1 MDSPT
6 QIENQTPKEKPV
18 VITSEGG
25 KTPSFKFSFVNP
37 KILAGMTVLLL
48 MVTGIGAGVYLIQ
61 QPQQTVSQASSTN
74 PVDLVFQPSEIQ
86 TDEGKEF
93 NASIYAASNNN
104 QITSTDLVIE
114 YPVSLTLKSISPG
127 EFLPKILI
135 PPSISEG
142 SATISLGTEGTSGVS
157 GNGVIATLTFQGNPG
172 SAATPIQIKLGTG
185 TKISVLNRTPGA
197 VVDNLGTANVL
208 MGQPVSQTSPPPT
221 QAQAPTPSVSTV
233 LSSSNT
239 TATASSESAQPASA
253 DFNQDGLTNSID
265 LSVLYSG
272 WGTPNTDTQ
281 KEADLNSDGVIN
293 GMDYSMFLPKFR
305 L

>member
-18 VITSEGG
+18 VITSEGA

-48 MVTGIGAGVYLIQ
+48 MVTGISAGVYLIQ
-61 QPQQTVSQASSTN
+61 KPQQTVSQATSI
-74 PVDLVFQPSEIQ
+74 PVDVVFQPSQ
-86 TDEGKEF
+86 TQTEEGKEF
-93 NASIYAASNNN
+93 NTSIYAATNNN
-104 QITSTDLVIE
+104 QITSADLVIE

-157 GNGVIATLTFQGNPG
+157 GNGVIATLTFQANPG
-172 SAATPIQIKLGTG
+172 SANQEIQIKLGSA
-185 TKISVLNRTPGA
+185 TKINVFNREPGA
-197 VVDNLGTANVL
+197 IADSLGSAT
-208 MGQPVSQTSPPPT
+208 VSVAPSTPQIMPSPSL
-221 QAQAPTPSVSTV
+221 APSPSVQTN
-233 LSSSNT
+233 LSS
-239 TATASSESAQPASA
+239 TATRNPTSTTSAQHASA
-253 DFNQDGLTNSID
+253 DFNDDGLTNSVD
-265 LSVLYSG
+265 LSVMYSG
-272 WGTPNTDTQ
+272 WGAPSTETQ
-281 KEADLNSDGVIN
+281 KKADLNTDGIIN
-293 GMDYSMFLPKFR
+293 GIDYSIFLPKFR

>member
-18 VITSEGG
+18 VISSEGN

-61 QPQQTVSQASSTN
+61 QPQQTVTQATSAT
-74 PVDLVFQPSEIQ
+74 PVDLIFQPSEIQ
-86 TDEGKEF
+86 AEEGKEF
-93 NASIYAASNNN
+93 NASVYASANNN

-114 YPVSLTLKSISPG
+114 YPVTLTLKSISPG

-157 GNGVIATLTFQGNPG
+157 GNGVITTLTFQPNPG
-172 SAATPIQIKLGTG
+172 SANMPVQIKLGQG
-185 TKISVLNRTPGA
+185 TKVSVFNREPGLVKDNIGVATVSIQAATP
-197 VVDNLGTANVL
+197 NPS
-208 MGQPVSQTSPPPT
+208 MSPSQT
-221 QAQAPTPSVSTV
+221 PTPSISTTLSIPQDTPV
-233 LSSSNT
+233 SSS
-239 TATASSESAQPASA
+239 ASAQPTSA
-253 DFNQDGLTNSID
+253 DFNNDGLTNSID

-272 WGTPNTDTQ
+272 WGTPENDTQ
-281 KEADLNSDGVIN
+281 KGADLNADGVIN
-293 GMDYSMFLPKFR
+293 GIDYSLFLPKFR